1 MKKLTLLFTIAIGFS
16 PIAHSFKLKVHKSP
30 EFVTTPQTI
39 SLESAAETA
48 KKIKTFETVSVPP
61 IVQPLLE
68 IPLPILAQP
77 ESVVKNLIEIKPDE
91 YKLIQALI
99 FLEYQKKYDLA
110 MSLFVELMAHPQY
123 NDLATYHYA
132 ETAFSQKLYSEFR
145 HKMIGVVKTAKDAVL
160 KKMALEYLIK
170 QINYLEVTDIALID
184 PLIKEYNL
192 DVFSSPDYLLKKAKH
207 FSALGN
213 LGEFE
218 NALLLIPVDSKQHH
232 EGTLLKAIL
241 SYRRGELDNALQ
253 TLEILWPTV
262 KEDKKN
268 EVRNLTALTLA
279 RLYFQK
285 SDYSQAFKYYQSVDK
300 SSGQWLQSMV
310 EQAWTQV
317 LAGDY
322 EGAAG
327 NMFSMHT
334 DFFKKAYAPD
344 TYIVRTV
351 GYLNLC
357 QYGDGLS
364 ILDDLNKKYKS
375 IHEKLEAFK
384 TANKADLQYYDLV
397 KNFLKNSQQDE
408 YSGVPRAFI
417 VELARHP
424 RYLKIQNQINNY
436 EDENSRFNKITIDL
450 IKKERVARLTMLKA
464 KNELAGGKRDKKSKS
479 TLADLEKSFLAKGIE
494 HLITQRAREGIK
506 KMREAAIT
514 RLTTEETQLRLKAA
528 VNLKNR
534 YFEFTASLDNLIDQK
549 EVLSYEIY
557 SGAGEHLRFQMAGGQ
572 VNADDKTRETA
583 ALKSSE
589 NQNYQWKHKGE
600 VWEDEIGHYRS
611 SLKNV
616 CPKEEVAQINN

>member
-1 MKKLTLLFTIAIGFS
+1 MKKLTLLLAITIGFC
-16 PIAHSFKLKVHKSP
+16 PFAHSFNLKVHKSP
-30 EFVTTPQTI
+30 EFVATPQTI
-39 SLESAAETA
+39 SIEPSAEVA
-48 KKIKTFETVSVPP
+48 KKIKTFETVSIPP

-77 ESVVKNLIEIKPDE
+77 ETVIKNLVEIKPDE

-110 MSLFVELMAHPQY
+110 MSLFVELMAHPEY
-123 NDLATYHYA
+123 SDLATYHYA
-132 ETAFSQKLYSEFR
+132 ETAFGQKLYSEFR
-145 HKMIGVVKTAKDAVL
+145 HKMISVVKTAKDKLL
-160 KKMALEYLIK
+160 KKQALENLIK
-170 QINYLEVTDIALID
+170 HINYLEVTDVALID

-192 DVFSSPDYLLKKAKH
+192 DVFSSPDYLLKKAKYY
-207 FSALGN
+207 SAQGN
-213 LGEFE
+213 LAEFE
-218 NALLLIPVDSKQHH
+218 NALLMIPADSKQHH

-241 SYRRGELDNALQ
+241 SYRRGDLDNALQ
-253 TLEILWPTV
+253 TLEILWPV
-262 KEDKKN
+262 IQDEKKN

-279 RLYFQK
+279 RFYFQK
-285 SDYSQAFKYYQSVDK
+285 SDYKQAFKYYQTVDR

-317 LAGDY
+317 LAGDH

-384 TANKADLQYYDLV
+384 AANKADLQYYDLV
-397 KNFLKNSQQDE
+397 KNFLKNTQQDE

-424 RYLKIQNQINNY
+424 QYTKVQKQINNY

-450 IKKERVARLTMLKA
+450 IKKERVARLAMLKA
-464 KNELAGGKRDKKSKS
+464 KNELASAKRDKKSKS
-479 TLADLEKSFLAKGIE
+479 TLTDLEKSFLAKGIE

-506 KMREAAIT
+506 KMREAAIA
-514 RLTTEETQLRLKAA
+514 RLSTEEAQLRLKAA
-528 VNLKNR
+528 ANLKSR
-534 YFEFTASLDNLIDQK
+534 YFEFTAVLDHLIDQK

-572 VNADDKTRETA
+572 VNAEDKTRETA

-589 NQNYQWKHKGE
+589 NQSYVWKHKGE

-616 CPKEEVAQINN
+616 CPKEDVAQINN